1 MKHYLDDYVINLL
14 HINDAKSNKLIDLM
28 GADPKK
34 VYFLSREDNDNFSE
48 YMLLNIEKS
57 IGHIASTV
65 LQDSSLAK
73 SQISVGRNLSSLS
86 WENGEGQRD
95 PKALDK
101 FIQETYKDISFKG
114 INPLFLSVGAVK
126 WRVQISQKEI
136 RDVLS
141 PLLIFPIK
149 LIRSGNA
156 SPVSIEFVDDEVY
169 FNPCFYKKMEQ
180 TLLGETAEGF
190 PRPIGAER
198 SFDDPIDLT
207 ALSDG
212 NDYFRLVERYMR
224 SCAQDSDAPFQ
235 LLKNTVAIAQYNH
248 SDLCMYYDFR
258 RNRDTVLNH
267 PLVKAVFDP
276 TGDPLPKAEGE
287 ASSYPYFVLPHDS
300 VQEDMILRAING
312 ESMVIKGPPGT
323 GKTVT
328 IANMISTLLAE
339 RKSVLLAS
347 SKIPAL
353 EEVYHKLPENLRK
366 FALLLDYES
375 EAEAAKINPAIIK
388 KDLSDLIESARK
400 SNISDAV
407 YEERNSA
414 RTEKNG
420 ALTDI
425 EEYHKL
431 VFGTPAILGD
441 NYYTALDR
449 YCRHPEIRT
458 VKFAP
463 PQDILKLKAE
473 DFLALCS
480 AVRSAGKEF
489 EKMTKEG
496 KESIFRNP
504 WYGIDETVDTEKA
517 FSYAE
522 KIAERIEAILLR
534 TGEIFSA
541 LPQNLPV
548 STLHPMHLTWLADGK
563 SVPLPAE
570 KLRSAKLTEEQSESL
585 CKLLDTYLSAVAE
598 DDTFA
603 PSTPLLEN
611 LDSALRIYAKL
622 DSIPLQDDVTLAEL
636 RLLKEKKELFRDVRG
651 IFLNRDSTTALIGM
665 ADRIESER
673 ALREEHRAKVF
684 ETFRVPQFEEDENKL
699 RSAYTALQKYVDS
712 DAEAPSAL
720 DFKAKS
726 ALKQILPLA
735 YLPTTPFRE
744 LVAAVNELHIADT
757 HQEQIGVTVGEISRF
772 YKKELTENQAA
783 EILSVIGYAKRAT
796 RGLEALFADVD
807 AAAEIALPFAEAT
820 RSGDDT
826 TLALLKARYRML
838 TCYRELQ
845 KGIEEVELRAEHS
858 FAGHRAEAVAK
869 ALLAWNGLL
878 QNEKLCTYTS
888 SELDAT
894 VAALQNLPADYI
906 DDLRRLLTA
915 FYLFGEE
922 MFRNYYTLAP
932 ESVCFDDLRYYAEN
946 ARDRA
951 MLGAALQYHGITEKS
966 TNPLPLDAFFRPF
979 EFREL
984 TRLPE
989 FDYADYFE
997 RSVYGIAILGYMILM
1012 KSKRNVAGRELAG
1025 AFHKIRNAEES
1036 VETVNRQIIEKKLL
1050 SYVRPDDVDYRFL
1063 SHERASGTSVRKL
1076 FKDHGEAILKLKK
1089 CMILSP
1095 STASVLFRGPEFAKF
1110 DVVIIDEA
1118 SQMESVTL
1126 LPILSRAKQ
1135 CILVGDEWQM
1145 PPIKHFEAKNDVVT
1159 DEDELLPEPSAL
1171 SLVLRNAPFHTT
1183 QLVCHYR
1190 SRTESLIAFSQE
1202 KFYPNM
1208 RTFPSPIPKQDNLG
1222 FKDIYI
1228 ENGVC
1233 VDGVNELEAQQTV
1246 ECIKEHFRRYY
1257 DEESGKLTRSF
1268 GVVTFGLPQLKRIE
1282 SIIKKDELLRKR
1294 YNHTGEKNDVDDP
1307 FFYCTVESVQGQQT
1321 TDLFLSM
1328 TYTGHSS
1335 LSDNE
1340 QSSQIFNV
1348 AVSRA
1353 TDSVTVIHS
1362 RKSMDIKPEFVGKYL
1377 EKVEYFTSD
1386 YHSPFVSHEP
1396 DPGFLMQVRDY
1407 VVTTFGIDK
1416 DRVLC
1421 HYGATEGSV
1430 RIPLVILDPEKK
1442 QAQLGIFC
1450 ELPVD
1455 KKYNYIDYH
1464 VKYYNILS
1472 SLRGWNL
1479 HRIFIHDWVD
1489 NNDAEKKLLDDMIKK
1504 YVSLDRDT
1512 V

>member
-14 HINDAKSNKLIDLM
+14 HINDAKSNKMIDLL

-34 VYFLSREDNDNFSE
+34 VYFLSREGNDNFSE
-48 YMLLNIEKS
+48 YMLLNIQKN

-73 SQISVGRNLSSLS
+73 VQNSVGHNLSSLS
-86 WENGEGQRD
+86 WENGEGKRD

-180 TLLGETAEGF
+180 TLLGATAEGF
-190 PRPIGAER
+190 PRPAGAER
-198 SFDDPIDLT
+198 SFDDPIDLK

-224 SCAQDSDAPFQ
+224 SCAQDSDAPFV
-235 LLKNTVAIAQYNH
+235 LMKNTVAIAQYNH

-267 PLVKAVFDP
+267 PLVKLVFDP
-276 TGDPLPKAEGE
+276 SGDPQPKAENT

-388 KDLSDLIESARK
+388 KDLSELIEAAKK

-414 RTEKNG
+414 RSEKNG
-420 ALTDI
+420 AITDI

-431 VFGTPAILGD
+431 IFGTPAILGE
-441 NYYTALDR
+441 NYYTALDI

-473 DFLALCS
+473 DFLSLRS
-480 AVRSAGKEF
+480 AVREAGKEF
-489 EKMTKEG
+489 EKVTKNG

-504 WYGIDETVDTEKA
+504 WYGINETVDTEKA
-517 FSYAE
+517 YGYAE
-522 KIAERIEAILLR
+522 KIAEKIEEILLR
-534 TGEIFSA
+534 THEIFSEIG
-541 LPQNLPV
+541 QNLPIA
-548 STLHPMHLTWLADGK
+548 TLHPMHLTWFADGK
-563 SVPLPAE
+563 AVTLPAAGLRRAAISTEQAE
-570 KLRSAKLTEEQSESL
+570 KLCT
-585 CKLLDTYLSAVAE
+585 LLDAYLSSNE
-598 DDTFA
+598 DDF
-603 PSTPLLEN
+603 TPPELLLQN
-611 LDSALRIYAKL
+611 LDSALCTYAKI
-622 DSIPLQDDVTLAEL
+622 DTIPLQDDLTVEEI
-636 RLLKEKKELFRDVRG
+636 RFLKAKKELFRDVRG
-651 IFLNRDSTTALIGM
+651 IFLNRSSTATLIDM
-665 ADRIESER
+665 SDRIEQER
-673 ALREEHRAKVF
+673 KSREEHRAKVF
-684 ETFRVPQFEEDENKL
+684 ETFRVPQIDEEEQKI
-699 RSAYTALQKYVDS
+699 RTAYNALQKYVDS
-712 DAEAPSAL
+712 EADVPGAI

-726 ALKQILPLA
+726 ALKQLLPLA
-735 YLPTTPFRE
+735 YLPTTSFRE
-744 LVAAVNELHIADT
+744 LVTAVNELHLADT
-757 HQEQIGVTVGEISRF
+757 HQEQINTTVGEISRF
-772 YKKELTENQAA
+772 YKKELTEAEAA
-783 EILSVIGYAKRAT
+783 EILSITGYAKCAT
-796 RGLEALFADVD
+796 RGLEAFFADID
-807 AAAEIALPFAEAT
+807 TAAEIALPFAEAT
-820 RSGDDT
+820 RTGDNASI
-826 TLALLKARYRML
+826 ALLKERYRTL
-838 TCYRELQ
+838 IRYRELQ
-845 KGIEEVELRAEHS
+845 KEIEGIALRAECS
-858 FAGHRAEAVAK
+858 FDAYSADATAK
-869 ALLAWNGLL
+869 AILAWHGLSK
-878 QNEKLCTYTS
+878 NEKMKALSDT
-888 SELDAT
+888 ELDAVIQT
-894 VAALQNLPADYI
+894 LQSLPESYTEE
-906 DDLRRLLTA
+906 LRRLLTA
-915 FYLFGEE
+915 FYLFGEQL
-922 MFRNYYTLAP
+922 FRNYYALAP
-932 ESVCFDDLRYYAEN
+932 ENVCFDDLRYYAEN

-951 MLGAALQYHGITEKS
+951 MLGAALQYHSITEKS
-966 TNPLPLDAFFRPF
+966 TNQLPLDSFFRPF
-979 EFREL
+979 EFKEL
-984 TRLPE
+984 TKLPE
-989 FDYADYFE
+989 FDYSDYFE

-1025 AFHKIRNAEES
+1025 AFNRIRTAEES
-1036 VETVNRQIIEKKLL
+1036 VQAANRQIIEKKLL
-1050 SYVRPDDVDYRFL
+1050 SYIKPDDLDYRFL

-1076 FKDHGEAILKLKK
+1076 FKEYGEAILKLKK

-1145 PPIKHFEAKNDVVT
+1145 PPIKHFEAKT
-1159 DEDELLPEPSAL
+1159 DTNVSDDETLPEPSAL

-1208 RTFPSPIPKQDNLG
+1208 RTFPSPIPKRDNLG
-1222 FKDIYI
+1222 FTDIYV

-1233 VDGVNELEAQQTV
+1233 VDGVNEMEAQRTV
-1246 ECIKEHFRRYY
+1246 ECIREHFHRYY
-1257 DEESGKLTRSF
+1257 DENLGKLTRSF
-1268 GVVTFGLPQLKRIE
+1268 GVVTFGQAQLERIE
-1282 SIIKKDELLRKR
+1282 SIIKKDEELHKR
-1294 YNHTGEKNDVDDP
+1294 YGHTTEKTNVDDP

-1362 RKSMDIKPEFVGKYL
+1362 RKATDTKPEFVGKYL

-1386 YHSPFVSHEP
+1386 YHSPFVSQAPEK
-1396 DPGFLMQVRDY
+1396 GFLAQVRDY
-1407 VVTTFGIDK
+1407 IVSSFGISK

-1430 RIPLVILDPEKK
+1430 RIPIVVLDPEKK
-1442 QAQLGIFC
+1442 AAQLGIFC
-1450 ELPVD
+1450 ELPID
-1455 KKYNYIDYH
+1455 KKYNYVDYN
-1464 VKYYNILS
+1464 VKYFDILRS
-1472 SLRGWNL
+1472 MRNWNL

-1489 NNDAEKKLLDDMIKK
+1489 NNEAEKKLLDEMIRK
-1504 YVSLDRDT
+1504 YVSLDPVDD
-1512 V
+1512 